1 MGSHILAYFIQAI
14 LEDQGKPIVIWW
26 QDPLD
31 VSTLNYS
38 SIWQPLI
45 SSKMITP
52 ALLEMKFYSSG
63 QNCSILRQNGVIF
76 MLTT

>member
-1 MGSHILAYFIQAI
+1 MQCMGSHILAYFIQAI

-38 SIWQPLI
+38 SI
-45 SSKMITP
+45 
-52 ALLEMKFYSSG
+52 
-63 QNCSILRQNGVIF
+63 
-76 MLTT
+76 